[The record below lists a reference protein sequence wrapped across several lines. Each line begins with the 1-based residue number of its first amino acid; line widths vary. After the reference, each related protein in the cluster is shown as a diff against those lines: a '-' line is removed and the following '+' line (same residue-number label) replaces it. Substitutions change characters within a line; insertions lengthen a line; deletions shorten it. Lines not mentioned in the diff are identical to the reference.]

1 MAKTSVILAFMLFF
15 IISSSCLASS
25 NVVREV
31 VIKASPECTKNE
43 DCVHLK
49 CPHIGFSKKPACV
62 SGVCKCV
69 PQFSVRN

>member
-1 MAKTSVILAFMLFF
+1 MAKTSVIFAFMLFF

-31 VIKASPECTKNE
+31 VKEDSTACTKTE
-43 DCVHLK
+43 DCVHLRCIDK
-49 CPHIGFSKKPACV
+49 TPACV

-69 PQFSVRN
+69 PHFTRN